1 MAQEKK
7 TPETARKAPEAQPG
21 AKKAAEAQPADRG
34 REGAERGRE
43 GAERGEAGAEQKAAP
58 RRRREKRVV
67 PRGAAHVKASFN
79 NTIVSLTDPAG
90 NVIAWSSAGASGWK
104 GSRKST
110 PYAAQV
116 AAENAARKALDLG
129 LKTVEVFVRGPGA
142 GREAAIRALEAT
154 GLEVTAITD
163 VTPIPHNGCRP
174 PKRRRV

>member
-1 MAQEKK
+1 MAKDKK
-7 TPETARKAPEAQPG
+7 EVAAATKEPA
-21 AKKAAEAQPADRG
+21 AKGGEPATAEA
-34 REGAERGRE
+34 
-43 GAERGEAGAEQKAAP
+43 KAAP
-58 RRRREKRVV
+58 RKRREKRVV

-79 NTIVSLTDPAG
+79 NTIISISDPVG
-90 NVIAWSSAGASGWK
+90 NVVAWSSAGSSGWK

-116 AAENAARKALDLG
+116 AAENVARKALDAG
-129 LKTVEVFVRGPGA
+129 MKTIEVFVRGPGA

-163 VTPIPHNGCRP
+163 VTPIPHNGCRA

>member
-1 MAQEKK
+1 MAQE
-7 TPETARKAPEAQPG
+7 RKQEKQERPDKGADKAEKPEAE
-21 AKKAAEAQPADRG
+21 AAAEAKP
-34 REGAERGRE
+34 
-43 GAERGEAGAEQKAAP
+43 AP

-90 NVIAWSSAGASGWK
+90 NVIAWSSAGAAGWK

-116 AAENAARKALDLG
+116 AAETAARKALDLG
-129 LKTVEVFVRGPGA
+129 LKVVEVFVRGPGA

>member
-1 MAQEKK
+1 MAEPKQEKQEK
-7 TPETARKAPEAQPG
+7 EKPERAAKPAAGQETEAPG
-21 AKKAAEAQPADRG
+21 
-34 REGAERGRE
+34 
-43 GAERGEAGAEQKAAP
+43 AGAEPKAAP

-90 NVIAWSSAGASGWK
+90 NVIAWSSAGAAGWK

-116 AAENAARKALDLG
+116 AAETAARKALDLG

>member
-1 MAQEKK
+1 MAKEGKDVATKEKGDRRDAATK
-7 TPETARKAPEAQPG
+7 DRPARGDKKDGAPEGEQA
-21 AKKAAEAQPADRG
+21 AAE
-34 REGAERGRE
+34 
-43 GAERGEAGAEQKAAP
+43 KAAP
-58 RRRREKRVV
+58 RKKRERRVV
-67 PRGAAHVKASFN
+67 PRGAAHIKASFN
-79 NTIVSLTDPAG
+79 NTIISISDPVG

-116 AAENAARKALDLG
+116 AAENAARKAIDTG
-129 LKTVEVFVRGPGA
+129 MKTVEVFVRGPGA

>member
-1 MAQEKK
+1 MTEGPTQE
-7 TPETARKAPEAQPG
+7 T
-21 AKKAAEAQPADRG
+21 
-34 REGAERGRE
+34 
-43 GAERGEAGAEQKAAP
+43 QKEAAP
-58 RRRREKRVV
+58 RKRRERRVV

-79 NTIVSLTDPAG
+79 NTIISITDPAG
-90 NVIAWSSAGASGWK
+90 NVVAWSSAGASGWK

-110 PYAAQV
+110 PYAAQI
-116 AAENAARKALDLG
+116 AAENAARKALDSG
-129 LKTVEVFVRGPGA
+129 MKVVEVFVRGPGA

>member
-1 MAQEKK
+1 MAKDNK
-7 TPETARKAPEAQPG
+7 DVATKDRPERGGAAAKAP
-21 AKKAAEAQPADRG
+21 AKK
-34 REGAERGRE
+34 EGAPDSEQAAV
-43 GAERGEAGAEQKAAP
+43 AEKAAP
-58 RRRREKRVV
+58 RKKRERRVV
-67 PRGAAHVKASFN
+67 PRGAAHIKASFN
-79 NTIVSLTDPAG
+79 NTIISISDPVG
-90 NVIAWSSAGASGWK
+90 NIIAWSSAGASGWK

-116 AAENAARKALDLG
+116 AAENAARKAIDTG
-129 LKTVEVFVRGPGA
+129 MKTVEVFVRGPGA

>member
-1 MAQEKK
+1 MAKDNK
-7 TPETARKAPEAQPG
+7 DVATKDRPERRDATAKAP
-21 AKKAAEAQPADRG
+21 AKKEGAPDAEQAAAAE
-34 REGAERGRE
+34 
-43 GAERGEAGAEQKAAP
+43 KAAP
-58 RRRREKRVV
+58 RKKRERRVV
-67 PRGAAHVKASFN
+67 PRGAAHIKASFN
-79 NTIVSLTDPAG
+79 NTIISISDPVG
-90 NVIAWSSAGASGWK
+90 NIIAWSSAGASGWK

-116 AAENAARKALDLG
+116 AAENAARKAMDTG
-129 LKTVEVFVRGPGA
+129 MKTVEVFVRGPGA

>member
-1 MAQEKK
+1 MAQERKSER
-7 TPETARKAPEAQPG
+7 PERPE
-21 AKKAAEAQPADRG
+21 K
-34 REGAERGRE
+34 GAERPE
-43 GAERGEAGAEQKAAP
+43 KGADKPETEAAGTAEAKP

-90 NVIAWSSAGASGWK
+90 NVIAWSSAGAAGWK

-116 AAENAARKALDLG
+116 AAETAARKALDLG
-129 LKTVEVFVRGPGA
+129 LKVVEVFVRGPGA

>member
-1 MAQEKK
+1 MAQERKQEK
-7 TPETARKAPEAQPG
+7 QERPEKGADKADKAERPEAE
-21 AKKAAEAQPADRG
+21 AAG
-34 REGAERGRE
+34 TAEP
-43 GAERGEAGAEQKAAP
+43 KP

-90 NVIAWSSAGASGWK
+90 NVIAWSSAGAAGWK

-116 AAENAARKALDLG
+116 AAETAARKALDLG
-129 LKTVEVFVRGPGA
+129 LKVVEVFVRGPGA

>member
-1 MAQEKK
+1 MAQERKQEK
-7 TPETARKAPEAQPG
+7 QERPEKGADKADKADKAVKPEAE
-21 AKKAAEAQPADRG
+21 AAAT
-34 REGAERGRE
+34 AEP
-43 GAERGEAGAEQKAAP
+43 KP

-90 NVIAWSSAGASGWK
+90 NVIAWSSAGAAGWK

-116 AAENAARKALDLG
+116 AAETAARKALDLG

>member
-1 MAQEKK
+1 MAQE
-7 TPETARKAPEAQPG
+7 RKQDKQERPDKAADKAEKPEAEAAG
-21 AKKAAEAQPADRG
+21 AAEA
-34 REGAERGRE
+34 
-43 GAERGEAGAEQKAAP
+43 KP

-79 NTIVSLTDPAG
+79 NTIVSIADPAG
-90 NVIAWSSAGASGWK
+90 NVIAWSSAGAAGWK

-116 AAENAARKALDLG
+116 AAETAARKALDLG
-129 LKTVEVFVRGPGA
+129 LKVVEVFVRGPGA